1 MGVATP
7 SSHQR
12 DALAANNSFAVAM
25 RKRLLPP
32 ITLALIIPFLTELL
46 SGNTPAPAFIRPWTY
61 AMLVL
66 AYGVPALLIRD
77 LFVRWRLALP
87 GLFILGLAYGI
98 YNEGILAKTLLRSE
112 GVPMNVFDH
121 YSALGLN
128 WPWAFLIVPWH
139 ALLAIVFPIS
149 IVTWLFPK
157 AGSEAWLSRGA
168 FVAGFLIA
176 LFFGC
181 FVFFV
186 NPNFKASPVYLVF
199 FWAVIGLLILLS
211 RLVPRGSSFLQPG
224 GRATWGPLVA
234 GFIFH
239 PFFILGMCVLGGSHA
254 PAFVICLVGT
264 ILLGA
269 GYLPVTKRQWL
280 AVTPFVL
287 LALGNYLSASLFNL
301 RGVCLKGSPSGIL
314 AALILIGF
322 FAGCIRAVWRR

>member
-1 MGVATP
+1 M
-7 SSHQR
+7 
-12 DALAANNSFAVAM
+12 AM

-46 SGNTPAPAFIRPWTY
+46 SGNTSAPAFIRPWTY

-98 YNEGILAKTLLRSE
+98 YNEGILAKTLLRNE
-112 GVPMNVFDH
+112 GVPMNAFDH
-121 YSALGLN
+121 YSALGVN

-139 ALLAIVFPIS
+139 ALQAILFPIAL
-149 IVTWLFPK
+149 VAWLFPD
-157 AGSEAWLSRGA
+157 ARSETWLSRGVFA
-168 FVAGFLIA
+168 AGVLIA
-176 LFFGC
+176 LVFGC

-186 NPNFKASPVYLVF
+186 NPDFKASPVYLAF

-211 RLVPRGSSFLQPG
+211 RLVPRGVPFLCPG
-224 GRATWGPLVA
+224 GRATLGPLLA
-234 GFIFH
+234 GFFFY
-239 PFFILGMCVLGGSHA
+239 PFFILGMCVLAGSHA
-254 PAFVICLVGT
+254 PALVICLGAT

-269 GYLPVTKRQWL
+269 GGQLVTKRQWL
-280 AVTPFVL
+280 TVTPFVL

-301 RGVCLKGSPSGIL
+301 RGVCLKGSPLGIL
-314 AALILIGF
+314 AALVLIGL
-322 FAGCIRAVWRR
+322 FAGCIRALWRR